1 MCELQ
6 VKAADE
12 IITDGNRDLGIAL
25 KSSKKTLDRKAAKT
39 NATKTELG
47 LGQKWQLE
55 EHLEKLKS
63 KKAKMSS

>member
-6 VKAADE
+6 VKAAEE
-12 IITDGNRDLGIAL
+12 IITDGNRDLGVAL
-25 KSSKKTLDRKAAKT
+25 KSSKKTLDRKAVKT
-39 NATKTELG
+39 TATKTELG

-55 EHLEKLKS
+55 EHLEKLKF